1 MKWNLFKKKPEAM
14 VGPEPTG
21 ASALTM
27 APAVSTA
34 ADNSTEHQG
43 PVSKNDVFGDIK
55 NKFLNEMDKLPRE
68 CLTTGRFKQI
78 IIVQT
83 LVRIF
88 FKLHLYQ

>member
-1 MKWNLFKKKPEAM
+1 MKWNLFKKKPAAM

-27 APAVSTA
+27 APAVSTP

-55 NKFLNEMDKLPRE
+55 NKFLNEMDKLP
-68 CLTTGRFKQI
+68 
-78 IIVQT
+78 
-83 LVRIF
+83 
-88 FKLHLYQ
+88 